1 MVSDR
6 VSVIMP
12 CFDGLPYL
20 RQSLASVLTQTHAE
34 LELIVIDD
42 GSTDGSREFVAE
54 QARLDPRI
62 RPLATSGREGP
73 ATARNLGIAAASG
86 RYLAFLD
93 ADDIWLPEKLDRQL
107 AFMQA
112 EGVVFSWC
120 PFVEISA
127 EGERGRTVVSW
138 SRCTAD
144 DLLDKRTVM
153 GCSTVIYDRQG
164 LGTEFMPEIR
174 MRQDLGL
181 WLRLLRVCEDRALK
195 AQGLE
200 EALVLYRV
208 HPGSLSSGK
217 VRAAFYQWRLLRDVE
232 CLSLGRAWVRFAA
245 YAWRSVAARL

>member
-1 MVSDR
+1 
-6 VSVIMP
+6 MP
-12 CFDGLPYL
+12 CFNGMPFLQESLP
-20 RQSLASVLTQTHAE
+20 SVVGQAFDD
-34 LELIVIDD
+34 LELLVIDD

-54 QARLDPRI
+54 QARQDPRI
-62 RPLATSGREGP
+62 RPLATAGGEGP
-73 ATARNLGIAAASG
+73 AKARNLGIAAASG

-93 ADDIWLPEKLDRQL
+93 ADDVWLPNKLVDHLQFMRQ
-107 AFMQA
+107 ADI
-112 EGVVFSWC
+112 VFSWC
-120 PFVEISA
+120 PFIEISA
-127 EGERGRTVVSW
+127 DGVRGRTVMSW
-138 SRCTAD
+138 PRCSVE

-153 GCSTVIYDRQG
+153 GCSTVIYDRQE
-164 LGTEFMPEIR
+164 LGTEFMSDIR

-181 WLRLLRVCEDRALK
+181 WLRLLRMCEDRGLR

-232 CLSLGRAWVRFAA
+232 RLSLGQAALRFAA